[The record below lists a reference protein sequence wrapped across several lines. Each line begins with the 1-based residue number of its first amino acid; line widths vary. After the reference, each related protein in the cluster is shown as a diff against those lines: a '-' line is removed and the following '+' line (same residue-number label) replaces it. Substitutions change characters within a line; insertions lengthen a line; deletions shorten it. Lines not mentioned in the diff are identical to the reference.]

1 MDFLKLLHGFVK
13 VVTWISCP
21 LPNKTKLKFGQ
32 EFKTCWSFYLN
43 WRCWMSQ
50 SNQCLGPFCLWQ
62 CFIFYWF
69 VFTFFQLCH
78 CNSVYQYNGP
88 TLSKQW
94 GLFKV
99 CRTQF
104 NMDINEPLSIQN
116 PPRKPDSRL
125 ESWKSE
131 SGNDFADLWQLLTFI
146 SVFIFQTR
154 SAAAI
159 MCSPSYQ

>member
-1 MDFLKLLHGFVK
+1 MDILPFAQQNKAEVWPRIQNLLKLLFELK
-13 VVTWISCP
+13 V
-21 LPNKTKLKFGQ
+21 
-32 EFKTCWSFYLN
+32 LN
-43 WRCWMSQ
+43 ESKQ
-50 SNQCLGPFCLWQ
+50 SMFWVRSAFCNVL
-62 CFIFYWF
+62 FSIFYWF